1 MQYLHEKL
9 GVVTCLD
16 NYMVSCSDYG
26 GLTCLYEV
34 VVEYLDNNNKDNFD
48 VDFLHA
54 HPLEYIL
61 KENLGGKY
69 LVHHTYMQKIGCC
82 ETHVHFCYHQN
93 YKN

>member
-1 MQYLHEKL
+1 MKKL

-48 VDFLHA
+48 VDFLLA
-54 HPLEYIL
+54 RPLVYIL
-61 KENLGGKY
+61 EGTLG
-69 LVHHTYMQKIGCC
+69 VQCIFHHGY
-82 ETHVHFCYHQN
+82 
-93 YKN
+93 